1 MTVSLSDKLNAEN
14 SGKYI
19 LSIRLLPDGLSFSC
33 LDPTIGGKFFM
44 DETRFDG
51 SKPYL
56 TSLEE
61 YFFNNN
67 MFSQNYR
74 RTRIIVV
81 SDRYT
86 LVPTE
91 TLIDKE
97 AERKR
102 LLDFVFRRPTDFCLS
117 NKLRTINASLLFGMD
132 NDVYAFCKRSFGTPD
147 FYHHLFPILRLLY
160 RQSMNALAAV
170 MTVIIRQETVDIVCF
185 RQSALLFINS
195 FNYKNDADLL
205 YYILYVWQQ
214 VGLDQQ
220 KDGLRLWGNNKTCT
234 NITFSLAKFIQNI
247 SLLELPSEVYLHGA
261 EIAHAPLDMIALSIC
276 E

>member
-1 MTVSLSDKLNAEN
+1 
-14 SGKYI
+14 
-19 LSIRLLPDGLSFSC
+19 
-33 LDPTIGGKFFM
+33 M